1 MNMSR
6 AASVPSPRVMKN
18 ESQPEWGMG
27 LVVKDLPKH
36 WDLFFEHAGPRKFVK
51 DLAKCLVP
59 ATMEPSEL
67 AALEAKAFGRLAKLE
82 AGARTKARVR
92 TPAGAKA
99 RFATIEEQIALFETL
114 FADGFTGDAFV
125 KEERGPAGVP
135 GKAGLKEAAITLAQ
149 RELSLESFESSPP
162 EVLFDSAVKL
172 LKATTMVFPMEGAL
186 PFSAMDDGSRTRA
199 LEGLKQLL
207 HGDGEYGERLE
218 IFAASVSMK
227 DKQGTQKSVTWP
239 FATVFGAFFDP
250 SAFVCVKPTAFAS
263 QAVTVGLAVGKTQ
276 PVSAAG
282 YALFAGVATRTQEL
296 LLAAGQQPR
305 DLMDVYSFIW
315 RTHSQKPA

>member
-1 MNMSR
+1 MSR
-6 AASVPSPRVMKN
+6 AASVPSPRVMMN

-59 ATMEPSEL
+59 ATMDPADL

-82 AGARTKARVR
+82 AGARTKSRVR
-92 TPAGAKA
+92 TPVGAKA
-99 RFATIEEQIALFETL
+99 RFANIEEQIALFETL
-114 FADGFTGDAFV
+114 FPGGFASDAFV

-149 RELSLESFESSPP
+149 RELSLESFEGATP
-162 EVLFDSAVKL
+162 EVVFESAVKL

-186 PFSAMDDGSRTRA
+186 PFSAMDDESRTRA

-207 HGDGEYGERLE
+207 HGDDDYGRRLE
-218 IFAASVSMK
+218 TFAASVTMK
-227 DKQGTQKSVTWP
+227 DKQGTTKAVTWP
-239 FATVFGAFFDP
+239 FATVFGAFFNP
-250 SAFVCVKPTAFAS
+250 AEFICVKPTAFAS
-263 QAVTVGLAVGKTQ
+263 QAVTVGLTVGKTQ

-282 YALFAGVATRTQEL
+282 YALFAEVASKTQEL
-296 LLAAGQQPR
+296 LLAAGHQPR

-315 RTHSQKPA
+315 RTHSHKPA